1 MKVPAAR
8 VDFSP
13 EDRAWIAAELAAA
26 LASGLLTLGPHGECF
41 EREFAALCGR
51 AHAVAVSS
59 GTAALEV
66 AFRALGVAGK
76 DVLVP
81 TNTFF
86 ATAAALVHAGGRP
99 VLVDADPDSLGISV
113 ADAERRLTANTVGA
127 VAVHIGGIVGRS
139 VRELGELCRRRGLWL
154 VEDAAHAHGSTLD
167 GVAAG
172 GFGAVG
178 AFSFYPTKV
187 MTAAEGGMLVCDDP
201 RIAEEARLYRDQ
213 GKTSFHENSHSR
225 LGYNWRLS
233 EPHAIIGRRH
243 LARLPEMIASRQRV
257 AALYDAALKGQPE
270 LRALEPP
277 PGGSCNYYKYVVVPR
292 ALADRAGAKAFLR
305 ERFEVFLA
313 GEVYARPLHRQPVF
327 ASLADGAYPVA
338 EDLCA
343 RHLCL
348 PIYSGMT
355 ADEAAHAVGALAAAF
370 ERGGR

>member
-8 VDFSP
+8 VDFSAA
-13 EDRAWIAAELAAA
+13 DRAWIAAELETA
-26 LASGLLTLGPHGECF
+26 LASGQLTLGAHGAEF
-41 EREFAALCGR
+41 ERAFAALCGR
-51 AHAVAVSS
+51 AHGVAVAS
-59 GTAALEV
+59 GTAALEI

-86 ATAAALVHAGGRP
+86 ATAAALIHAGGRP

-113 ADAERRLTANTVGA
+113 DDAERRLTANTVGV
-127 VAVHIGGIVGRS
+127 VAVHIGGIVGGS
-139 VRELGELCRRRGLWL
+139 TPELAELCRRRGLWL
-154 VEDAAHAHGSTLD
+154 VEDAAHAHGSTLSS
-167 GVAAG
+167 VAAG
-172 GFGAVG
+172 GFGAIG
-178 AFSFYPTKV
+178 TFSFYPTKV

-201 RIAEEARLYRDQ
+201 RLAEEARLYRDQ

-243 LARLPEMIASRQRV
+243 LARLPEMIASRQRT
-257 AALYDAALKGQPE
+257 AALYAAALKGHPQ

-277 PGGSCNYYKYVVVPR
+277 PGGTCNYYKYVVIPR
-292 ALADRAGAKAFLR
+292 ARADRNALKAFLR
-305 ERFEVFLA
+305 ERFGVALA
-313 GEVYARPLHRQPVF
+313 GEVYAQPLHRQPVF
-327 ASLADGAYPVA
+327 AALADGAYPVA

-348 PIYSGMT
+348 PIYSGMS
-355 ADEAAHAVGALAAAF
+355 ADEAAHAVGALSAAF
-370 ERGGR
+370 ERGAA

>member
-8 VDFSP
+8 VDFTA
-13 EDRAWIAAELAAA
+13 EDRAWIAAELESA
-26 LASGLLTLGPHGECF
+26 LASGQLTLGAHGAAF
-41 EREFAALCGR
+41 EREFAARCGR
-51 AHAVAVSS
+51 AHGVAVAS
-59 GTAALEV
+59 GTAALEI
-66 AFRALGVAGK
+66 AFRALGVAGN

-99 VLVDADPDSLGISV
+99 VLVDADPDSLGIS
-113 ADAERRLTANTVGA
+113 AEDAERRLTANTVGA

-139 VRELGELCRRRGLWL
+139 TVALAELCRRRGLWL

-172 GFGAVG
+172 GFGAVA

-187 MTAAEGGMLVCDDP
+187 MTSAEGGMLVCDDP
-201 RIAEEARLYRDQ
+201 RIAEEARLFRDQ

-243 LARLPEMIASRQRV
+243 LARLSEMIASRQRV
-257 AALYDAALKGQPE
+257 SALYDAALKGSTE

-277 PGGSCNYYKYVVVPR
+277 AGGDCNYYKYVVLPR
-292 ALADRAGAKAFLR
+292 ARADRAALKAFLR
-305 ERFEVFLA
+305 ERFEVALA
-313 GEVYARPLHRQPVF
+313 GEVYAQPLHRQPVF

-338 EDLCA
+338 EDVCA
-343 RHLCL
+343 RQLCL
-348 PIYSGMT
+348 PIYSGMST
-355 ADEAAHAVGALAAAF
+355 EEAAHAVGALQAAF
-370 ERGGR
+370 ARGAR